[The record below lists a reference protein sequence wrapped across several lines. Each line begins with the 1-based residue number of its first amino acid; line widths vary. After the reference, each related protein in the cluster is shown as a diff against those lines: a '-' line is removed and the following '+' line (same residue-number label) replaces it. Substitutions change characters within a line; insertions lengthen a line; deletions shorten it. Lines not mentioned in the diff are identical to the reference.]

1 MNEEL
6 KEQITETLL
15 NPPTGV
21 VIGGGIGIFQSLVTQ
36 LPVIINIA
44 TVVYLV
50 ILITHKLWTFYKE
63 WKKVSKREQRK

>member
-1 MNEEL
+1 MNPEI
-6 KEQITETLL
+6 KEQIAETLL

-21 VIGGGIGIFQSLVTQ
+21 VIGGGVGIFQSFITQ

-44 TVVYLV
+44 TVIYLI

-63 WKKVSKREQRK
+63 WKKVSKREQHK